1 MISEADI
8 LFNKLNYNK
17 MVERYEDLI
26 IISYSLRLTTGKYYY
41 DRVIEFSNQTG
52 LNIRNRTKS
61 DNIFLRKDELNA
73 IMLKIAEL
81 EKDNWS
87 FR

>member
-8 LFNKLNYNK
+8 LFDKLNYNK